1 MKRIFS
7 GIQPSG
13 DLHIGNYIG
22 AINQWVALQE
32 TSDPL
37 FCIVDLHA
45 ITVPQDPTVLRDKI
59 VEVAALYLAC
69 GIDPEKSH
77 IFIQSENPDHANL
90 TWLLNCITSF
100 GGLSRMTQFKDKSQ
114 KQAEV
119 FVGLFDYPVLMASD
133 ILLYDTDEVPV
144 GEDQKQHLELTRD
157 LAEKFNKRFG
167 LTFKIPEPRIIK
179 EQARIMS
186 LQDPTSKMSKSDAN
200 VLGTIK
206 LLDALEDVKKKISRA
221 VTDSQSAV
229 DRPTLEKCLQDGTAN
244 GTLNL
249 LSIFAAIIHKPL
261 IEVIAEKDGMKY
273 SELKQELSDQLIEF
287 LSPIQE
293 RYYQI
298 RKDETYLQKVLD
310 EGRDFAGAI
319 SSEVLQKASSAM
331 GLGRV
336 ER

>member
-1 MKRIFS
+1 MKRVFS

-22 AINQWVALQE
+22 AIKQWIAMQE
-32 TSDPL
+32 TTDPL

-59 VEVAALYLAC
+59 LEVAALYLAC

-90 TWLLNCITSF
+90 TWLLNCLTSF
-100 GGLSRMTQFKDKSQ
+100 GLLSRMTQFKDKSQ

-167 LTFKIPEPRIIK
+167 LTFKVPEPRIIK

-186 LQDPTSKMSKSDAN
+186 LQDPASKMSKSDAN
-200 VLGTIK
+200 ALGTIK
-206 LLDALEDVKKKISRA
+206 LLDPIDEVKKKISRA
-221 VTDSQSAV
+221 VTDSQSGV
-229 DRPTLEKCLQDGTAN
+229 NKEFLEKCLRDNTVN

-249 LSIFAAIIHKPL
+249 LSIYAAITDMSL
-261 IEVIAEKDGMKY
+261 SDVMSEKDGMRY
-273 SELKQELSDQLIEF
+273 SELKQEITDRFEQF

-298 RKDETYLQKVLD
+298 RKDEAFLQTVLSQ
-310 EGRDFAGAI
+310 GRDFAHGI
-319 SSEVLQKASSAM
+319 SSEVLQKASNVM

>member
-1 MKRIFS
+1 MKRVFS

-22 AINQWVALQE
+22 AINQWVQLQE
-32 TSDPL
+32 TTDPL

-59 VEVAALYLAC
+59 LEVAALYLAC
-69 GIDPEKSH
+69 GIDPRKSH
-77 IFIQSENPDHANL
+77 TFIQSENPDHANL
-90 TWLLNCITSF
+90 TWFLNCITSF
-100 GGLSRMTQFKDKSQ
+100 GALSRMTQFKDKSQ

-119 FVGLFDYPVLMASD
+119 LVGLFDYPVLMAAD

-157 LAEKFNKRFG
+157 LAEKFNKKFG
-167 LTFKIPEPRIIK
+167 LTFKVPEPRIIK

-186 LQDPTSKMSKSDAN
+186 LQDPASKMSKSDTNA
-200 VLGTIK
+200 LGAIK
-206 LLDALEDVKKKISRA
+206 LLDTMEDVRKKISRA
-221 VTDSQSAV
+221 FTDSQSAV
-229 DRPTLEKCLQDGTAN
+229 DRPTLEKCLQDGTPN

-249 LSIFAAIIHKPL
+249 LSIYAAIINKPL
-261 IEVIAEKDGMKY
+261 IDIIAEKDGMKY
-273 SELKQELSDQLIEF
+273 SELKQELADQLVSF

-293 RYYQI
+293 KYYQI
-298 RKDETYLQKVLD
+298 RGDETYLQKILD
-310 EGRDFAGAI
+310 EGRDFAHGV
-319 SSEVLQKASSAM
+319 SSPVLQKASHAM

-336 ER
+336 EW